1 MIADQ
6 AKTIRE
12 LEIVVAGYEQNLGEP
27 LRAVKEDV
35 EREWK
40 LKLDEEIRKRED
52 KDKWAEELVRELEKE
67 KKVCL
72 HTYLE
77 PVTSFFL
84 KLVRRLV

>member
-1 MIADQ
+1 MIAEQ

-40 LKLDEEIRKRED
+40 VKLDEEIRKREE
-52 KDKWAEELVRELEKE
+52 KDKWAEELVKELEKE
-67 KKVCL
+67 KKVRYYVFNLCQN
-72 HTYLE
+72 
-77 PVTSFFL
+77 F
-84 KLVRRLV
+84 